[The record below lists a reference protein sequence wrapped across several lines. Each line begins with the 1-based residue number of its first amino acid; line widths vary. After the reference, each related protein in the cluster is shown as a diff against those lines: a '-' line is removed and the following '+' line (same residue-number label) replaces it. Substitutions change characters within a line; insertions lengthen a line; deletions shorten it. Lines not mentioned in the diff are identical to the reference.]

1 MIERNG
7 AEDGIW
13 IIDAE
18 GRTSYVNESM
28 AEMLGASRSEML
40 GQSSF
45 DYIFP
50 EDFGAAQR
58 LFAAK
63 KDGHIRPFGFKLRRK
78 DGAAVFVAVQ
88 GTPLF
93 DNAGEFKGVVGTF
106 KISR

>member
-1 MIERNG
+1 MTALQG
-7 AEDGIW
+7 DQTGIW

-18 GRTSYVNESM
+18 GRTSYISKRM
-28 AEMLGASRSEML
+28 AEILGVSRSEIL

-50 EDFGAAQR
+50 EDLAAAAR

-63 KDGHIRPFGFKLRRK
+63 KAGHIDCFGFKLRRK
-78 DGAAVFVAVQ
+78 DGSAVFVEVQ

-93 DNAGEFKGVVGTF
+93 TPAGVFQGVVGTF
-106 KISR
+106 AVCP

>member
-1 MIERNG
+1 MTERIG
-7 AEDGIW
+7 AQHGIW

-18 GRTSYVNESM
+18 GHTTYINESM
-28 AEMLGASRSEML
+28 AEILGVSRSEVL

-50 EDFGAAQR
+50 EDLDAARR

-63 KDGHIRPFGFKLRRK
+63 KDGHIGPFGFKLRRK
-78 DGAAVFVAVQ
+78 DGSEVFVEVQ

-93 DNAGEFKGVVGTF
+93 DGSGGFKGVVGTF
-106 KISR
+106 TISR